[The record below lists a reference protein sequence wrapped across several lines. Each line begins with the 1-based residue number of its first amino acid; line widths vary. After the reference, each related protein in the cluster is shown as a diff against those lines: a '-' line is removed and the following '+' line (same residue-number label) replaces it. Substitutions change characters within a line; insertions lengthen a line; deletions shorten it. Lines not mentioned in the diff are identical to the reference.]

1 MKFEPITIPEYHRDY
16 PSLWVSKCKR
26 FRLIRCKDDIQY
38 ILQAYKTP
46 KFRNLSYHQFYDSLL
61 LCWPDM
67 SLPEVAPDR
76 SLEMITFNKA
86 YEVL

>member
-1 MKFEPITIPEYHRDY
+1 MKFEPITIPEYHQDY
-16 PSLWVSKCKR
+16 PALWVSKCKR

-38 ILQAYKTP
+38 ILQVYKTP

-61 LCWPDM
+61 LRWSDM

-76 SLEMITFNKA
+76 LSETVTLN
-86 YEVL
+86 

>member
-1 MKFEPITIPEYHRDY
+1 MKFEPITIPEYHLDY
-16 PSLWVSKCKR
+16 PSLWVSQCKR

-38 ILQAYKTP
+38 ILQVYKTP

-61 LCWPDM
+61 LRWPDM

-76 SLEMITFNKA
+76 LS
-86 YEVL
+86 